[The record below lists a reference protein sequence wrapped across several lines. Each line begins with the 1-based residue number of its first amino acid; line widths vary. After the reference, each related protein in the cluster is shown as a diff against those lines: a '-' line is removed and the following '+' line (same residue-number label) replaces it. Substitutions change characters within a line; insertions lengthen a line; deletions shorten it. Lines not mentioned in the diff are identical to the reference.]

1 MANAPKQRTAI
12 GINGAENLY
21 TLRNT
26 VLGLQSGIANSCL
39 SVGALVSRGIYTK
52 SNPLERAAVCHAPL
66 VAW

>member
-1 MANAPKQRTAI
+1 MANAPKQETAI

-26 VLGLQSGIANSCL
+26 VLGLQSGIANYCL
-39 SVGALVSRGIYTK
+39 SVGALVCRGIYTK
-52 SNPLERAAVCHAPL
+52 SSPLDRAAMCHTPL